1 VGRVTSLEVPP
12 EWRVS
17 LYSLGKGQ
25 VTPDDRHL
33 LVAARGQ
40 ESQESRKLTKAKSHM
55 SCLMVEQVL
64 PAVPFFTKFQ
74 SKRKPY
80 CLSCLD
86 SPE

>member
-1 VGRVTSLEVPP
+1 MSKLSLDMSQTQLCLEVLVPASALILVGRITSLEVPP

-40 ESQESRKLTKAKSHM
+40 ESQESRK
-55 SCLMVEQVL
+55 
-64 PAVPFFTKFQ
+64 
-74 SKRKPY
+74 
-80 CLSCLD
+80 
-86 SPE
+86 